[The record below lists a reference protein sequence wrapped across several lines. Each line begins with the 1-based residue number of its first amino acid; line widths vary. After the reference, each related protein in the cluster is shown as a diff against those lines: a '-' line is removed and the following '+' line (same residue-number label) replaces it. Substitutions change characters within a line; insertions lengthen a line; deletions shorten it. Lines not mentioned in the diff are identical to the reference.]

1 MESHGNAVGGPRGH
15 QGEHSITG
23 NSIGCHLAPPADPGF
38 GVSRG
43 VHFGTPNWSIWE
55 LGPRNLVLRISRV
68 MIWDPQI
75 VSQTGPGQ
83 LLAMTKRTALPA
95 RAIGPAEGPPRYEG
109 ERGLSGVPTMRM
121 HRTMESRRDPKQD
134 LAPQIWGP
142 GPHSEGL
149 RAYMPEWAPGDYV
162 YLSVHVPEGHSKE
175 VLDARNYTR
184 ALPVSWSTS
193 RLGTSGG

>member
-1 MESHGNAVGGPRGH
+1 MPSSSTGGPRIWGLP
-15 QGEHSITG
+15 
-23 NSIGCHLAPPADPGF
+23 GCPFWDPKLVNL
-38 GVSRG
+38 GVE
-43 VHFGTPNWSIWE
+43 T
-55 LGPRNLVLRISRV
+55 RNLVLRISRV

-83 LLAMTKRTALPA
+83 LMAMTKRTALPA

-121 HRTMESRRDPKQD
+121 HRTMRSRMGPNQD

-149 RAYMPEWAPGDYV
+149 RAYMPE
-162 YLSVHVPEGHSKE
+162 
-175 VLDARNYTR
+175 
-184 ALPVSWSTS
+184 
-193 RLGTSGG
+193 

>member
-1 MESHGNAVGGPRGH
+1 MGSP
-15 QGEHSITG
+15 
-23 NSIGCHLAPPADPGF
+23 
-38 GVSRG
+38 GVSFWDPKLVNLG
-43 VHFGTPNWSIWE
+43 VGTPKSGPPDLE
-55 LGPRNLVLRISRV
+55 GHDLG
-68 MIWDPQI
+68 PQI

-83 LLAMTKRTALPA
+83 LMAMTKRTALPA